1 MIMGEVQLSTYSS
14 LSDPNPYNAQYLDT
28 LQKLAADHG
37 IFIWPHPDAN
47 ELAYSKSTLAYRL
60 GKLRYKGHPVI
71 RPTTLVLS
79 CEQGFD
85 LICSNHVVKQDKSAA
100 GVNVFFKNKSQTVLE
115 DFRAQW
121 EATESY
127 NWGYGQKPRFFA
139 APLNESLLSR
149 GEVHCYFIL
158 GKLMRMVWTMPSNY
172 TSANPDANNH
182 ADIMIDSDVSHL
194 HPLKDIEN
202 HTPKPCAGVLE
213 NGAWHN
219 MNSLSSAEGLK
230 EVEDFAQFVVNHL
243 VTQEN
248 LLETDKSQLV
258 STFRLFC
265 RLDVCLEWS
274 DEDSQFQLKVGEIQ
288 QAMCGLLDQDF
299 SNSWVIANGF
309 CNALKKDIIFGKYL

>member
-1 MIMGEVQLSTYSS
+1 MFDSSEAWPPVSTFIPRARILGPDIHVTHSGKDITKVLEWLKLDSQVDEILHPMPINVFYKEIKAGKGGILDVIKSVNMIMGEVQLSTYSS

-158 GKLMRMVWTMPSNY
+158 GKLNEDGLDHAFQL

-194 HPLKDIEN
+194 HP
-202 HTPKPCAGVLE
+202 
-213 NGAWHN
+213 
-219 MNSLSSAEGLK
+219 
-230 EVEDFAQFVVNHL
+230 
-243 VTQEN
+243 
-248 LLETDKSQLV
+248 
-258 STFRLFC
+258 
-265 RLDVCLEWS
+265 
-274 DEDSQFQLKVGEIQ
+274 
-288 QAMCGLLDQDF
+288 
-299 SNSWVIANGF
+299 
-309 CNALKKDIIFGKYL
+309 